1 MARGGINKAVVQA
14 ARQTLVANGVYPS
27 IDAVRVEL
35 GNTGSKTTIARYLKE
50 LEGHGAAPLGTQE
63 RINSELTAM
72 VASLVE
78 RVMEEGARAVS
89 QAQEAFD
96 LQRMALESQVGEL
109 LAQTV
114 ALDREV
120 ATQQAALETQTADLQ
135 TTLSSLQTS
144 LTRNAGLSQQ
154 CADLELRINE
164 KDAQVQ
170 SLEDKHVH
178 ARAALEH
185 YREAV
190 KEQREQDQRRHESQL
205 QLIQV
210 EQRKLQ
216 EILAVKQD
224 DSMRLNRD
232 NERLLAESRQHLKE
246 RGKHEGD
253 VSALAGE
260 IQTLKLS
267 EARTAGVHHQ
277 LAQQMGEVQED
288 NTRLQHSLNDATRR
302 ATHAEALL
310 AEWVTRAKQ
319 AEEEKTALIA
329 AQEHDVQSETAKP

>member
-1 MARGGINKAVVQA
+1 MSTQPILELMRPFWGDRAVIGSYVGGEF
-14 ARQTLVANGVYPS
+14 
-27 IDAVRVEL
+27 ID
-35 GNTGSKTTIARYLKE
+35 
-50 LEGHGAAPLGTQE
+50 GHGAPIEVRNAHDD
-63 RINSELTAM
+63 S
-72 VASLVE
+72 
-78 RVMEEGARAVS
+78 
-89 QAQEAFD
+89 
-96 LQRMALESQVGEL
+96 ALLSYPD
-109 LAQTV
+109 A
-114 ALDREV
+114 D
-120 ATQQAALETQTADLQ
+120 ETQTADLQ